1 MKKEL
6 EGSCVRAASSLVQ
19 NWLEEKGGALYSPGT
34 IPSARAS
41 HLEKVFDSRPNGGGV
56 MRLLAAI
63 VVGVVALTLAAC
75 ARSTPTPTSD
85 VEWGGGTGTQVETPS
100 STPTA
105 MIEAGSDTGTPTQ
118 GETTTP
124 TPARAPI
131 VGQSQPVLDRQARD
145 EQRLREVMEE
155 FPQGMKT
162 WIDQDTIVY
171 LRIRDPHDR
180 EGELVAVG
188 LDLPTGA
195 VKNYELAIDDN
206 GQAGIALY
214 SERTPDS
221 PEGVS
226 NQQKWDALVGER
238 SSVGWRLGELPEVPV
253 VASSPFG
260 GLSLHLLP
268 AL

>member
-1 MKKEL
+1 
-6 EGSCVRAASSLVQ
+6 
-19 NWLEEKGGALYSPGT
+19 
-34 IPSARAS
+34 
-41 HLEKVFDSRPNGGGV
+41 

-118 GETTTP
+118 GETPSSTPTAIGEVGSDTGTPTQGETTTP

-155 FPQGMKT
+155 FPQGLKT

-171 LRIRDPHDR
+171 LLIRDPHDR

-221 PEGVS
+221 PEGRAAS
-226 NQQKWDALVGER
+226 L
-238 SSVGWRLGELPEVPV
+238 RLEQDPRIAE
-253 VASSPFG
+253 AA
-260 GLSLHLLP
+260 LHLLTTVKRWSKN
-268 AL
+268 